1 MTTAELRNVPTQHPW
16 TMANA
21 ITIGRGVFVV
31 IVAIALQRHN
41 LPLAALAAVIF
52 GLGDLVDGRV
62 ARATGTVSR
71 LGQLLDSA
79 TDKAFALGVLYGA
92 WAGDYLPRWLLQLVV
107 VCAAVQVRLAAEY
120 WRAGIG
126 WQRPKTLAGP
136 CLGVVLLAHL
146 LSDAAGG
153 AHVEVAVAVLAIN
166 GVALYALPWLAPAGQ
181 IRSPQLRA
189 GSVSRIVANYRS
201 KLVRDIEP
209 VARALTIANAITVVR
224 LLPAAVSV
232 AGIARGDLTWF
243 VAGLVCFISLDMV
256 DGYVARSRGEVTVI
270 GRYLDVVID
279 KAFLLAVLTAGVAV
293 GAVPTWL
300 AVLSIGRVV
309 SIAVAAVVATR
320 RGAPLPRNVWS
331 AAANVAALA
340 AVVSSSITWE
350 LLAVGLATQNV
361 IAYVLPVIR
370 RLTLSDQRTEHQG
383 AFNED
388 A

>member
-1 MTTAELRNVPTQHPW
+1 M
-16 TMANA
+16 
-21 ITIGRGVFVV
+21 
-31 IVAIALQRHN
+31 IVATALQRHN

-52 GLGDLVDGRV
+52 GSPAVDGRAAWPRGYQPTRPIV
-62 ARATGTVSR
+62 GLGDRQGVRAGRPLWS
-71 LGQLLDSA
+71 GQA
-79 TDKAFALGVLYGA
+79 TTF
-92 WAGDYLPRWLLQLVV
+92 RWLLQLVV
-107 VCAAVQVRLAAEY
+107 VCAVVQVRLLPNTGVLA
-120 WRAGIG
+120 
-126 WQRPKTLAGP
+126 LAGSDRRRSRAP
-136 CLGVVLLAHL
+136 SRVVLLATCCRMPPA
-146 LSDAAGG
+146 STCRSGG
-153 AHVEVAVAVLAIN
+153 TLAIN
-166 GVALYALPWLAPAGQ
+166 GVALYAPGSSGRPDPIAPAASRFVSSSPTTD
-181 IRSPQLRA
+181 RSWSATSSLSLGLDDCQR
-189 GSVSRIVANYRS
+189 
-201 KLVRDIEP
+201 
-209 VARALTIANAITVVR
+209 ITVVR
-224 LLPAAVSV
+224 LLPAAVSGPACSRRPHMV
-232 AGIARGDLTWF
+232 RRWPR
-243 VAGLVCFISLDMV
+243 CFISLDMV